1 MTSAKGAAMPASLRP
16 DIAFEAGA
24 TLGEGPV
31 WDEEQQRLLWV
42 DILPGLVH
50 RFDPATGSD
59 DLFHVGKP
67 VGSASLRRGGGLVLA
82 VEDGFALLDP
92 GWQRLDQVAVIEH
105 PGPPARFNEGKCDP
119 AGRFLAGTMAYDQTA
134 GAGSVYRLDRGLAV
148 TKLLDGVT
156 ISNGLAWSADGTT
169 MYYIDSPTQ
178 GVDAFHYDLETGRL
192 ANRRRVVDI
201 PAAAGLP
208 DGMTIDADGCL
219 WVALYGGSAVHRYA
233 PDGHLD
239 ATVCFPVTNITCPVF
254 GARGFDQLYV
264 TSARDGLD
272 ERQLAAQPHAGAVF
286 AVDVD
291 ARGLPGLRFAG

>member
-1 MTSAKGAAMPASLRP
+1 MPASLRP
-16 DIAFEAGA
+16 DVAFDAGA

-59 DLFHVGKP
+59 DTFGAGKP
-67 VGSASLRRGGGLVLA
+67 VGSASLRRDGGLVLA

-92 GWQRLDQVAVIEH
+92 AWQRLDQVAVIEH

-119 AGRFLAGTMAYDQTA
+119 AGRFLAGTMAYDETA
-134 GAGSVYRLDRGLAV
+134 GAGSLYRLDPDLAV

-178 GVDAFHYDLETGRL
+178 GVDAFLYDIDTGRL

-201 PAAAGLP
+201 PAAAGIP

-219 WVALYGGSAVHRYA
+219 WMALYGGSAVHRYA

-239 ATVCFPVTNITCPVF
+239 TTVSFPATNITCPVF
-254 GARGFDQLYV
+254 GGREFHQLYV

-272 ERQLAAQPHAGAVF
+272 ERQRAAQPHAGAVF
-286 AVDVD
+286 AVDVG
-291 ARGLPGLRFAG
+291 ARGLPGQRFAG

>member
-1 MTSAKGAAMPASLRP
+1 MAASLRP
-16 DIAFEAGA
+16 DIAFDAGA

-31 WDEEQQRLLWV
+31 WDEEQQWLLWV

-59 DLFHVGKP
+59 DIFGVGKP

-92 GWQRLDQVAVIEH
+92 GWQRFDQVAVVEH

-134 GAGSVYRLDRGLAV
+134 GAGSLYRLDPGLAV

-169 MYYIDSPTQ
+169 MYYIDSPAQ
-178 GVDAFHYDLETGRL
+178 GIDAFHYDVETGRL

-239 ATVCFPVTNITCPVF
+239 ATVRFPATNITCPVF
-254 GARGFDQLYV
+254 GGRDFDQLYV

-286 AVDVD
+286 AVDVG

>member
-1 MTSAKGAAMPASLRP
+1 MPASLRP
-16 DIAFEAGA
+16 DVAFDAGA

-59 DLFHVGKP
+59 DTFGVGKP
-67 VGSASLRRGGGLVLA
+67 VGSASLRRDGGLVLA

-92 GWQRLDQVAVIEH
+92 AWQRLDQVAVIEH

-119 AGRFLAGTMAYDQTA
+119 AGRFLAGTMAYDETA
-134 GAGSVYRLDRGLAV
+134 GAGSLYRLDPDLAV

-178 GVDAFHYDLETGRL
+178 GVDAFLYDIDTGRL

-201 PAAAGLP
+201 PAAAGIP

-219 WVALYGGSAVHRYA
+219 WMALYGGSAVHRYA

-239 ATVCFPVTNITCPVF
+239 TTVSFPATNITCPVF
-254 GARGFDQLYV
+254 GGREFHQLYV

-272 ERQLAAQPHAGAVF
+272 ERQRAAQPHAGAVF
-286 AVDVD
+286 AVDVG
-291 ARGLPGLRFAG
+291 ARGLPGQRFAG

>member
-1 MTSAKGAAMPASLRP
+1 MPARPRP
-16 DIAFEAGA
+16 DIAIDARA

-31 WDEEQQRLLWV
+31 WDEQQQRLLWV

-50 RFDPATGSD
+50 RFDPATRSD
-59 DLFHVGKP
+59 DIFRVGKP

-92 GWQRLDQVAVIEH
+92 AWQRLDQVAVIEH

-119 AGRFLAGTMAYDQTA
+119 AGRFLAGTMAYDLTV
-134 GAGSVYRLDRGLAV
+134 GAGSVYRLDPDLAV
-148 TKLLDGVT
+148 SRLLDDVT
-156 ISNGLAWSADGTT
+156 ISNGLAWTADGATL
-169 MYYIDSPTQ
+169 YYIDSPAQ
-178 GVDAFHYDLETGRL
+178 GVDAFDYDVDTGRL

-201 PAAAGLP
+201 PPAAGLP

-233 PDGHLD
+233 PDGRLD
-239 ATVCFPVTNITCPVF
+239 ATLSFPATNITCPAF
-254 GARGFDQLYV
+254 GGPGFDLLYV

-286 AVDVD
+286 TVDVG
-291 ARGLPGLRFAG
+291 ARGLPALRFAG

>member
-1 MTSAKGAAMPASLRP
+1 MAASLRP
-16 DIAFEAGA
+16 DVAFDAGA

-50 RFDPATGSD
+50 RFDPVTGSD
-59 DLFHVGKP
+59 VVFGVGKP

-134 GAGSVYRLDRGLAV
+134 GAGSVYRLDPGLAV

-156 ISNGLAWSADGTT
+156 ISNGLAWSADGAT
-169 MYYIDSPTQ
+169 MYYIDTPTQ
-178 GVDAFHYDLETGRL
+178 GVDAFHYDIETGRL

-201 PAAAGLP
+201 PAAAGMP

-233 PDGHLD
+233 PDGRLD
-239 ATVCFPVTNITCPVF
+239 ATVSFPATNITCPVF
-254 GARGFDQLYV
+254 GAREFDRLYV

-286 AVDVD
+286 AVDVG

>member
-1 MTSAKGAAMPASLRP
+1 MPASLRP
-16 DIAFEAGA
+16 DVVIDAAA

-59 DLFHVGKP
+59 DTFGVGKP
-67 VGSASLRRGGGLVLA
+67 VGSASLRRAGGLVLA

-92 GWQRLDQVAVIEH
+92 GWQRLEQVAVIDH
-105 PGPPARFNEGKCDP
+105 AGPPARFNEGKCDP
-119 AGRFLAGTMAYDQTA
+119 AGRFLAGTMAYDQTP
-134 GAGSVYRLDRGLAV
+134 GAGSLYRLDPGLAV

-169 MYYIDSPTQ
+169 MYYIDTPTQ
-178 GVDAFHYDLETGRL
+178 GVDAFHYDIETGRL

-208 DGMTIDADGCL
+208 DGMTIDSDGCL

-239 ATVCFPVTNITCPVF
+239 ATVYFPATNITCPVF

-286 AVDVD
+286 AVDVG
-291 ARGLPGLRFAG
+291 ARGLPGRRFAG